1 MTVEERRQAFV
12 KNFSESP
19 ITLLQGSV
27 GERIK
32 RNFTHRDPAKP
43 LKLAGLYYSREGRR
57 GLETAFRDY
66 VQIAREYRLPL
77 VLHPYASALS
87 GAQLAGTG
95 AEGHDVSMDNY
106 THCRAIADE
115 HPDIRDKVFVGCS
128 LSFSGNAYR
137 PETSLPEEEAYAH
150 HTKLAQILE
159 KMPIDHSRSGLN
171 SALGEAAGAARALA
185 DTSLPYIISF
195 LVRKDGKLLDGTW
208 LNDAIE
214 YIEEKTQKH
223 PPLFYQVNCVHPRN
237 MLLCLEQPQNQ
248 TELVRTRF
256 LGLEGNGSDL
266 SPEELDESP
275 VVYTSPADEWADD
288 MMKLYEKYRFKLLGG
303 CCGTDHAHLEEL
315 ARRIRAV
322 WDKEGK

>member
-1 MTVEERRQAFV
+1 MTVEERREAFV
-12 KNFSESP
+12 RNFSESP

-66 VQIAREYRLPL
+66 VQIADKYRLPL

-87 GAQLAGTG
+87 GAQLEGTG
-95 AEGHDVSMDNY
+95 AEGHNVSMDNY

-115 HPDIRDKVFVGCS
+115 YPAIRDKVFVGCS
-128 LSFSGNAYR
+128 LSFSGDAYH

-150 HTKLAQILE
+150 HTKLARILE

-208 LNDAIE
+208 LSDAVE
-214 YIEEKTQKH
+214 YIEEKTHKH
-223 PPLFYQVNCVHPRN
+223 PPIFYQVNCVHPRN
-237 MLLCLEQPQNQ
+237 MLLCLAQPHNQ
-248 TELVRTRF
+248 TELMRTRF

-266 SPEELDESP
+266 SPEELDDSP
-275 VVYTSPADEWADD
+275 IVYTSPADEWADD
-288 MMKLYEKYRFKLLGG
+288 MMKLYDQYHFKLLGG
-303 CCGTDHAHLEEL
+303 CCGTDHAHIEEL